1 MSAYTSTESAARRYD
16 TACRYA
22 HNGQLPP
29 GYPVPQPTSAW
40 PAENVALL
48 ERYREWLL
56 SSGTSHYTTHYL
68 YIPMAGH
75 ALGLNLKPHSQ
86 LDLDAD
92 LERALDYIKA
102 KRLSDQWIKMC
113 RNGLSKFRFFL
124 RQQRGQVDVVLRP
137 VDLTRYRVGLPDWL
151 IEQMERYQ
159 HIRQCQ
165 WRPARLDQQIR
176 GFWCNHTRL
185 WRWLFSGVEHARYP
199 ITGLADIKRQYVL
212 DYVDYRLASGSATST
227 VNQELRCFRAF
238 LLYLQEQDYRVPRA
252 LLRIPSLK
260 EPDSL
265 PRFLTDEQVRLLRDE
280 LERCV
285 LQTHSPARRRDTLL
299 NRAAFYLLWQGG
311 LRLGEVE
318 ELRLQDLDLAGRR
331 LIVRQGKGR
340 KDRTVYLTDV
350 AVRAIRDYLAV
361 RGMGPTDHVFLYR
374 ARPVCKDLI
383 PARIKAAGKRV
394 GVKVSPHRLRHTYA
408 TQLLNAGCQVTSI
421 QKLLGHRRL
430 NSTMIYARVHNRTV
444 ADDYYAAMAQ
454 IEKSLDPA
462 ALDQRVESGQ
472 VSAVNERA
480 LLLELVSRLAE
491 PQLGLDARLDL
502 VEQMRRV
509 LRHEPPAQLEYPIDG
524 AGAAAYAALAPAAQ
538 PW

>member
-1 MSAYTSTESAARRYD
+1 MSDYTSTEPAARRYD
-16 TACRYA
+16 TAHHYA

-29 GYPVPQPTSAW
+29 DYPVPQPTSAW

-56 SSGTSHYTTHYL
+56 SSGASHYTTHYL
-68 YIPMAGH
+68 YVPMAGH
-75 ALGLNLKPHSQ
+75 VLGLNLKPHPQ

-113 RNGLSKFRFFL
+113 RNGLAKFRFFL

-159 HIRQCQ
+159 HIKQCH

-176 GFWCNHTRL
+176 RFWCNHTRL
-185 WRWLFSGVEHARYP
+185 WRWLFEHYP
-199 ITGLADIKRQYVL
+199 ITGLTDIKRQHVL
-212 DYVDYRLASGSATST
+212 DYVDYRLAGGSATST

-238 LLYLQEQDYRVPRA
+238 LLHLQEQDYRVPRA
-252 LLRIPSLK
+252 LLRILSLK
-260 EPDSL
+260 EPDDL

-285 LQTHSPARRRDTLL
+285 LQASSPAQRRDALL
-299 NRAAFYLLWQGG
+299 NRAVFYLLWQGG

-318 ELRLQDLDLAGRR
+318 ELRLEDLDLVGRA
-331 LIVRQGKGR
+331 LTVRQGKGL

-350 AVRAIRDYLAV
+350 AVRAVRDYLTV

-383 PARIKAAGKRV
+383 PTRIKAAGKRV
-394 GVKVSPHRLRHTYA
+394 SVKVSPHRLRHTYA

-421 QKLLGHRRL
+421 QKLMGHRRL
-430 NSTMIYARVHNRTV
+430 NSTMIYVRVHNRTV
-444 ADDYYAAMAQ
+444 ADDYYAAMAH
-454 IEKSLDPA
+454 IEKSL
-462 ALDQRVESGQ
+462 
-472 VSAVNERA
+472 VSAVSDQRAAPGQAPTADERA
-480 LLLELVSRLAE
+480 LLLELANRLTE
-491 PQLGLDARLDL
+491 PQLDFDARLDL
-502 VEQMRRV
+502 VKQMRHV
-509 LRHEPPAQLEYPIDG
+509 LNHEPEQLKYPTGG
-524 AGAAAYAALAPAAQ
+524 AGTAAWAALALAAQ
-538 PW
+538 P